1 MYTFIR
7 VVKCVRCLG
16 TRMYSEEI
24 GLVEWITSHRWTRM
38 ASSLKPRGKECEG
51 DEIISGNRIFGRY
64 EN

>member
-1 MYTFIR
+1 
-7 VVKCVRCLG
+7 
-16 TRMYSEEI
+16 MYSEEI